1 MLNIVIIGNGIL
13 ALTTAYRL
21 AKLAP
26 DCEIKIIGPSD
37 HRGCASLAAAA
48 MFNSFAEID
57 AGTLSN
63 KIERQKFLFNKR
75 STPLWPSLLEE
86 VESESGVKLEY
97 GFGTFVI
104 NNHVS
109 DTLEDE
115 NFDAIT
121 AALQEFHEPYE
132 TVQPGSI
139 PQFKP
144 AARMRAARA
153 IYIKKEGW
161 ANPRNFIGAL
171 KTILERNDRVAWI
184 NSYCHSLK
192 RSGNRI
198 DGVLLDNNEE
208 VNGDIFLLAP
218 GAAFS
223 KIVSASNLHVRFP
236 RIYYG
241 VGCSILLKTLESTL
255 TNCIRTPNRGLAC
268 GVYAAPYDTGHTLI
282 GASNFISPVPEE
294 HVRLTSI
301 HTLIQAAME
310 QINSDYY
317 RSGLVNVNVGW
328 RPTSEDTLPLL
339 GKTSITNLI
348 VATGT
353 KRDGFHCS
361 PLISNAVAAL
371 MTGRKLECD
380 LQLFNPER
388 TPVHIYTRDEAIAI
402 AVRHTINAAYQHGF
416 VPAKNR
422 MTEHLEKYYRDDLT
436 KIHDAAG
443 AVDWGIPPEL
453 VDMYRYGHVTQ
464 SEI

>member
-1 MLNIVIIGNGIL
+1 MRTVVIVGNGIL

-21 AKLAP
+21 VKIAP
-26 DCEIKIIGPSD
+26 NCQIKIVGPSD

-63 KIERQKFLFNKR
+63 KIERQKFLFNKL
-75 STPLWPSLLEE
+75 STPLWPTLLRE

-97 GFGTFVI
+97 GFGTFLI

-121 AALQEFHEPYE
+121 AALDEFHEPYE
-132 TVQPGSI
+132 TVQPRSI

-153 IYIKKEGW
+153 IYIKGEGW
-161 ANPRNFIGAL
+161 ANPRLFIAAL
-171 KTILERNDRVAWI
+171 KTILERNAQVTWI
-184 NSYCHSLK
+184 DSYCHSLK
-192 RSGNRI
+192 KSGSRI
-198 DGVLLDNNEE
+198 DHILIDDGESIS
-208 VNGDIFLLAP
+208 GDVFFLAP

-223 KIVSASNLHVRFP
+223 KIVGASNLNIRVPKIF
-236 RIYYG
+236 YG
-241 VGCSILLKTLESTL
+241 VGCSILLNTSESTL

-268 GVYAAPYDTGHTLI
+268 GVYAAPYDTEHTLI
-282 GASNFISPVPEE
+282 GASNFISPIPEDR
-294 HVRLTSI
+294 VRLTSV

-339 GKTSITNLI
+339 GQTSIANLI
-348 VATGT
+348 IATGT

-361 PLISNAVAAL
+361 PLISNAMAAL
-371 MTGRKLECD
+371 ITGHRPECD
-380 LQLFNPER
+380 LSLFNPER
-388 TPVHIYTRDEAIAI
+388 APVHIYTREEAIDI
-402 AVRHTINAAYQHGF
+402 AVRHTLNAAYQHGF

-436 KIHDAAG
+436 KVHDAAG
-443 AVDWGIPPEL
+443 ADDWGIPPEL

-464 SEI
+464 S